1 MSAGTTAPAPAGD
14 PVGTAA
20 AAAGARTGAGRA
32 AVRTGA
38 AAPTT
43 RTGVGRVSGRRTG
56 TVTMHDVAA
65 RAGVSIKTVSNVVNG
80 YPYIRA
86 TTREKV
92 ETAIAE
98 LGYHVNV
105 SARNLR
111 RGRTGLIGLAVP
123 ELSLP
128 YFAELADS
136 VIRAAE
142 ERGVTVLI
150 EQTGAVRERELE
162 VLTGQRRMFTDG
174 LIYSPLALGPDDVG
188 ELAAVDYPMVLLGE
202 RIFGGPADHVTMSNV
217 EAARAATQHLLDL
230 GRRRIAV
237 VGAHAGEAVGS
248 AALRLQGYREALEA
262 NGVPFDPD
270 LVGEAGLWHRATGAE
285 TMARLLDADLGI
297 DAVFGLNDALALGAL
312 HVLHA
317 RRIDVPGQVAVMG
330 FDDIEET
337 AYSSPTLSTIH
348 PGREEIAATAV
359 DLLLARIDEPGV
371 ERPFQ
376 QVIADFSVVAREST
390 LGDAAPAE
398 PVPTGRATAE
408 GRAG

>member
-1 MSAGTTAPAPAGD
+1 
-14 PVGTAA
+14 
-20 AAAGARTGAGRA
+20 
-32 AVRTGA
+32 
-38 AAPTT
+38 
-43 RTGVGRVSGRRTG
+43 
-56 TVTMHDVAA
+56 MHDVAA
-65 RAGVSIKTVSNVVNG
+65 RASVSVKTVSNVING
-80 YPYIRA
+80 YPYIRE

-98 LGYHVNV
+98 LGYHVNM

-142 ERGVTVLI
+142 ERGMTVLI

-162 VLTGQRRMFTDG
+162 VVSGQRRQFTDG
-174 LIYSPLALGPDDVG
+174 LIYSPLALGPDDIG
-188 ELAAVDYPMVLLGE
+188 ELAVVDYPLVLLGE

-217 EAARAATQHLLDL
+217 EAARAATAHLVAQ

-237 VGAHAGEAVGS
+237 VGAHAGEMVGS
-248 AALRLQGYREALEA
+248 AALRVQGYRRALDEA
-262 NGVPFDPD
+262 GIPYDPA
-270 LVGEAGLWHRATGAE
+270 LVAEAGLWHRATGAE
-285 TMARLLDADLGI
+285 AMARLLDDGVEM

-312 HVLHA
+312 HELH
-317 RRIDVPGQVAVMG
+317 RRRVDVPGDIAVMG

-337 AYSSPTLSTIH
+337 AYSAPTLSTVH
-348 PGREEIAATAV
+348 PGREEIARTAV
-359 DLLLARIDEPGV
+359 DLLLARIEDPDD

-376 QVIADFSVVAREST
+376 QVIADFSIVPREST
-390 LGDAAPAE
+390 LG
-398 PVPTGRATAE
+398 VTADL
-408 GRAG
+408 